1 MCKTL
6 GVLLFVILFLGCVTQ
21 NPESTENTL
30 KVIVTILPQ
39 AEFVQKIGGDKV
51 TVTTMVPPGASP
63 HVYEP
68 TPSQL
73 TAVSKASVY
82 MKVGSGI
89 QFEQV
94 WLQKIVD
101 INKDMEMVDCS
112 EGVDLI
118 ITGDNGR
125 YDPHIWLSPKNAI
138 IMVENMCEGLIAVDP
153 GNADYYTRNKIQ
165 YIEKLTELDRD
176 IRNVLTGVKPRK
188 ILVYHPSWAYFCRDY
203 DLEQIPI
210 EEEGKEP
217 TPRGIAELIEQAKKY
232 NITVVF
238 ASPQFSTETAEIIA
252 QEINGTVL
260 LIDPLAENYIDNMR
274 TIAEKIAEV

>member
-1 MCKTL
+1 
-6 GVLLFVILFLGCVTQ
+6 VILLVGCVTQ
-21 NPESTENTL
+21 NPETEPTL

-39 AEFVQKIGGDKV
+39 AEFVQKIGRDKV

-73 TAVSKASVY
+73 TAVSTASVY

-101 INKDMEMVDCS
+101 INKDMTVIDCS
-112 EGVDLI
+112 QGIDLI
-118 ITGDNGR
+118 TTGDNNR
-125 YDPHIWLSPKNAI
+125 HDPHIWLSPKNAI
-138 IMVENMCEGLIAVDP
+138 IMVENMCNGLITVDP
-153 GNADYYTRNKIQ
+153 GNKDYYTHNKNQ
-165 YIEKLTELDRD
+165 YIEKLTDLDRD
-176 IRNVLTGVKPRK
+176 IRHVLTGVTPRK
-188 ILVYHPSWAYFCRDY
+188 IMVYHPSWAYFCRDY

-217 TPRGIAELIEQAKKY
+217 TPKGIAELIEQAKKY
-232 NITVVF
+232 GITVVF

-252 QEINGTVL
+252 QEIDGTVL
-260 LIDPLAENYIDNMR
+260 LIDPLAENYIVNMR
-274 TIAEKIAEV
+274 TIAEKIAGV

>member
-112 EGVDLI
+112 EAVDLI

-176 IRNVLTGVKPRK
+176 IGNVLTATEPRK